1 VTVTTL
7 VEHAQSLLAYHAW
20 ADDRIL
26 AAADGISAADYAQL
40 QAPFE
45 HMLGTWRFWHANWAG
60 TWGQMVLPVL
70 PTLAKA
76 REDYAASHEA
86 LRSYARAL
94 TQEELDRSEQW
105 WLRWGYEGKMALG
118 ESVTQ
123 IFYHG
128 IQHRSEIA
136 VVLTSLDRSPGDL
149 DYLTFLRES
158 GAAVP
163 AD

>member
-1 VTVTTL
+1 MTTI
-7 VEHAQSLLAYHAW
+7 VEHARSLFAYNAW

-26 AAADGISAADYAQL
+26 ATAEGISDAAYADLRGQ
-40 QAPFE
+40 FE
-45 HMLGTWRFWHANWAG
+45 HMLGTQRYWHANWTG
-60 TWGQMVLPVL
+60 TSEQLVLPVL

-76 REDYAASHEA
+76 CEDYATSHAA
-86 LRSYARAL
+86 LSAYAGAL

-105 WLRWGYEGKMALG
+105 WLRWGFEGRMALG
-118 ESVTQ
+118 ESITQ

-136 VVLTSLDRSPGDL
+136 VVLTSLGRSPGDL